1 MKTSSVTNKGN
12 VHWKLKA
19 KKVEELI
26 MADDRS
32 LQFRIERGPYQA
44 GREVI
49 FLRGNLKLFKELSF
63 GADTKLLFYF
73 M

>member
-1 MKTSSVTNKGN
+1 MT
-12 VHWKLKA
+12 
-19 KKVEELI
+19 
-26 MADDRS
+26 DDRG

-73 M
+73 MWIKFLNIYICKYEKYE